1 MVTWKSVE
9 MIEHSADNTPNATA
23 HAALPNGALVG
34 LTYTNSSKVTKA
46 PATSEELYV
55 VMNTQTGDKEYATS
69 YTIAQGEPVNLFKL
83 SAWEGKELYV
93 TEDNV
98 TGTYA
103 NIAAGDTLT
112 FDATTFKFKED
123 TPTAGDVCFKVLSKG
138 GLNVNYLIVRIE
150 IAAS

>member
-46 PATSEELYV
+46 PTTGEELYV

-93 TEDNV
+93 PV
-98 TGTYA
+98 T
-103 NIAAGDTLT
+103 
-112 FDATTFKFKED
+112 
-123 TPTAGDVCFKVLSKG
+123 LSS
-138 GLNVNYLIVRIE
+138 VT
-150 IAAS
+150 